1 MQPAE
6 CTDSIAPLN
15 DATSFRSAR
24 SRRSVLSCL
33 SCRANVTR
41 ASRLISTLAIAA
53 AFLALASNAQNPMAP
68 STPTATQPA
77 PPATPNAAAPA
88 PSNPTA
94 SPSQPP
100 ATNDAPPTF
109 SSPPVA
115 IVPLDKSIPGAALSV
130 DGRLQ
135 AWNGRAYLT
144 GSGTITAGDATA
156 QVTLP
161 YRGTMHVCASSA
173 VKLATDSSSAS
184 GAASSTASGGAPGD
198 VPGLLIALDQ
208 GAVEMSF
215 AASTARAQNA
225 DTLLT
230 PYFRILI
237 GGPNAAD
244 VRVRLGDNGD
254 TCVDNA
260 GANAPYVVVTSVF
273 EGGLYRVQ
281 PGQRVMFQQGS
292 LQKVVDEEKEPC
304 GCPSPTKSQANEFP
318 LAQSE
323 GLAPI
328 PPSPPAPVAN
338 QTAGSGQAT
347 TTLVYQSTAVA
358 PQPVATPQPP
368 AASPAATGPPTPA
381 PGAEKKPGF
390 FSRVGHFFKRMI
402 GAE

>member
-1 MQPAE
+1 M
-6 CTDSIAPLN
+6 
-15 DATSFRSAR
+15 
-24 SRRSVLSCL
+24 
-33 SCRANVTR
+33 
-41 ASRLISTLAIAA
+41 
-53 AFLALASNAQNPMAP
+53 
-68 STPTATQPA
+68 
-77 PPATPNAAAPA
+77 
-88 PSNPTA
+88 
-94 SPSQPP
+94 
-100 ATNDAPPTF
+100 
-109 SSPPVA
+109 
-115 IVPLDKSIPGAALSV
+115 
-130 DGRLQ
+130 Q
-135 AWNGRAYLT
+135 AWRGRAYLT
-144 GSGTITAGDATA
+144 GGGTITAGDATA

-161 YRGTMHVCASSA
+161 YRGTMHVCASST

-184 GAASSTASGGAPGD
+184 SSASGAASSAASGD

-230 PYFRILI
+230 PYFRIMI

-304 GCPSPTKSQANEFP
+304 GCPSPAKSEANEFP

-328 PPSPPAPVAN
+328 PPSPPAPAAN
-338 QTAGSGQAT
+338 LTAGSGQAT
-347 TTLVYQSTAVA
+347 TTLVYQSTATA
-358 PQPVATPQPP
+358 PQPVAIPPP
-368 AASPAATGPPTPA
+368 AASPAVTGPPTPA
-381 PGAEKKPGF
+381 PVAEKKPGF
-390 FSRVGHFFKRMI
+390 FSRIGHFFKRMI